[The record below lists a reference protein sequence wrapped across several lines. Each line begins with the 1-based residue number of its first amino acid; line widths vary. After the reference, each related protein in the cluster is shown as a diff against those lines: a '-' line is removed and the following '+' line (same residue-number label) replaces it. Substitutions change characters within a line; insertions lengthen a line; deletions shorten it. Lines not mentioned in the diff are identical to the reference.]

1 LNHPARSIDVI
12 VVGAGVTAA
21 VMASVLVA
29 RKVVAPD
36 RIALVGEGV
45 SAGAPAPAAAD
56 WDLRVFA
63 LSPASRR
70 LLELVGAW
78 PLLPEGKRCAYERMC
93 VWDAESRPDG
103 RGSLTFDC
111 AELGAPNLGAIV
123 EGRALQAASRGAARA
138 LGVIGIESGIGGI
151 AIDESQVTLRLV
163 DGRELKSALVIV
175 ADGTESPT
183 RRMLGMEIA
192 GHGYAQDALVA
203 HVRTEKP
210 HRRTAWQRFLPTGPL
225 ALLPLPDG
233 RSSLVW
239 SVSHDEA
246 LRLSAL
252 DPAAFGVALT
262 AASGDVLG
270 ACELTTPIASFPLK
284 LQYALRY
291 VDARVALVGDSAHVV
306 HPLAGQGL
314 NLGLMDC
321 AALAAVL
328 EDPSART
335 HWGAPAVL
343 RRYERWRRSENMLV
357 ATALDGLER
366 LFDSGHPLIGKLRVA
381 GLGAVG
387 RLPYLKRELAAR
399 AMGTRG
405 DIPEFLRDESVRES

>member
-1 LNHPARSIDVI
+1 MNRSARSIDVV
-12 VVGAGVTAA
+12 VVGGGVTAA
-21 VMASVLVA
+21 VMASLLVA
-29 RKVVAPD
+29 RKVVSPE
-36 RIALVGEGV
+36 RIALVGEMTPL
-45 SAGAPAPAAAD
+45 GAPAGRAPALAAAD

-70 LLELVGAW
+70 LLDMAGAW
-78 PLLPEGKRCAYERMC
+78 PLLPQDRRSDYERMC
-93 VWDAESRPDG
+93 VWDAQARPDG
-103 RGSLTFDC
+103 RGSLRFDC
-111 AELGAPNLGAIV
+111 AELGEPSLGSIV
-123 EGRALQAASRGAARA
+123 EGRALLAASRGAVRA
-138 LGVIGIESGIGGI
+138 GGVICIESHIGGI
-151 AIDESQVTLRLV
+151 AIDESQATIRLI

-183 RRMLGMEIA
+183 RRMLGMDIA
-192 GHGYAQDALVA
+192 GHGYGQDALVA

-210 HRRTAWQRFLPTGPL
+210 HLRTAWQRFLPTGPL

-239 SVSHDEA
+239 SMPHSEA
-246 LRLSAL
+246 VRLQTL
-252 DPAAFGVALT
+252 DPADFIVALT

-291 VDARVALVGDSAHVV
+291 VQARVALVGDCAHAV

-321 AALAAVL
+321 AALTAVL
-328 EDPSART
+328 EEPAARS
-335 HWGAPAVL
+335 HCGELAVL
-343 RRYERWRRSENMLV
+343 RRYERWRRSENMLA

-366 LFDSGHPLIGKLRVA
+366 LFHSGNPLVGRLRMA
-381 GLGAVG
+381 GLAAVG
-387 RLPYLKRELAAR
+387 RLPHLRRELAAR

-405 DIPEFLRDESVRES
+405 DIPEFLR